1 VQTSLNQKIEQGK
14 LLKSGKENTS
24 MQWITRTFDELR
36 QTINNYEKALKSQ
49 IHAIEEK
56 NNMVAENYLKLLNKK
71 QGTLSNHNR
80 DFGQILST
88 NNYTQLLETKTRL
101 TDYIEQLS
109 KELKE
114 LEVPV
119 KTEYRI
125 EGVGQLQT
133 NINDILTRVRVIEQ
147 RSGNCFDHT

>member
-1 VQTSLNQKIEQGK
+1 
-14 LLKSGKENTS
+14 